1 MEEKWILSG
10 YEFESKAEYEKAK
23 KEAESVLYIKSCT
36 DMTDMQQVLKI
47 YNKAADRK
55 MFHTIIGYEFM
66 HQLYALLI
74 KNKVMEA
81 EYIKTIPVTYS
92 TEKNTLPED
101 VESANKLSEQFR
113 VLYEDAK
120 AKIKQLKIVSGFL
133 VGLIVAMIAMVYLN
147 YRTYDEDAVLDKY
160 SAWEAEL
167 EEREATIKEK
177 EKQWNIGEKEEVRE
191 EQE

>member
-1 MEEKWILSG
+1 M
-10 YEFESKAEYEKAK
+10 
-23 KEAESVLYIKSCT
+23 
-36 DMTDMQQVLKI
+36 
-47 YNKAADRK
+47 
-55 MFHTIIGYEFM
+55 
-66 HQLYALLI
+66 
-74 KNKVMEA
+74 
-81 EYIKTIPVTYS
+81 
-92 TEKNTLPED
+92 
-101 VESANKLSEQFR
+101 
-113 VLYEDAK
+113 
-120 AKIKQLKIVSGFL
+120 KIVSGFL